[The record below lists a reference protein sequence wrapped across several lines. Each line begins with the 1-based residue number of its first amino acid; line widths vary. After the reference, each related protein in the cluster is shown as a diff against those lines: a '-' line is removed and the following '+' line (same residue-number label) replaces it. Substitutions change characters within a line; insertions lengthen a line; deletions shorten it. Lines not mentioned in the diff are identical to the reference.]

1 MLAGMRVLFLSIVLI
16 CLATLSWA
24 QSRVALVLG
33 NGAYE
38 HAPDLPNP
46 TADATEIGAALD
58 RLGFEVLTRTDLT
71 AAGMRAAVREFSIA
85 MEGADLALFFYAGH
99 GIQVAGRNYLLPI
112 DADVE
117 READVELSTIPLDL
131 ILAQMDRA
139 SATRVVFLD
148 ACRNNPF
155 ESRLARSMGQTR
167 AVGTLG
173 NGLAPIETDGGT
185 FVGFATDP
193 GEVAFDGVGRHSPF
207 TESLLKHIEKP
218 GLEINTLMTRVR
230 ADVFQSTDRLQRPW
244 SSSSLLDEVFLAPPA
259 AEVAPAPQPEAVAER
274 ELDPRLVDLA
284 AWEQVQALDSAAA
297 YQVYLESYPDG
308 LFRQLAAAR
317 LAELTGVAEVAPD
330 TDVAALAPSEEPI
343 TRSEPPRPQI
353 PEVRPTAR
361 PFVRETPE
369 PETVVA
375 PATEQARP
383 TLTLVTPLNEDC
395 AACPQTLLI
404 PSGSTILGSD
414 ANAAER
420 PRTPQTIASF
430 YMSAA
435 EITVG
440 EIRRFEEATGTRIRR
455 SCFIWTPSGRLR
467 SRDGAYWGAPGFDV
481 TDDHPAAC
489 INWDDAQAYVDWLN
503 TEDPNGGWRLPSE
516 AEYEYATRART
527 DTSYPWIGGVEA
539 LCEQANGAG
548 AESMFGHRNRAC
560 DDGHATPVPAGVF
573 PTNAFGLKHMIGNL
587 WEWTGDCWNG
597 SHRGAFADG
606 AVRTTGSCNSRVL
619 RGGSWDDPPENLRA
633 AYRVGIPK
641 TRRQANVGFR
651 VARDLD

>member
-1 MLAGMRVLFLSIVLI
+1 MFAAMRVLVLSLVLM
-16 CLATLSWA
+16 CAATLSWA
-24 QSRVALVLG
+24 QTRVALVLG

-38 HAPDLPNP
+38 HAPQLPNP
-46 TADATEIGAALD
+46 TLDATEVGAALD
-58 RLGFEVLTRTDLT
+58 RLGFEVLMRTDLT
-71 AAGMRAAVREFSIA
+71 AAGMRAAVRDFSIA
-85 MEGADLALFFYAGH
+85 MEGAELALFFYAGH
-99 GIQVAGRNYLLPI
+99 GIQVAGRNYLLPV

-131 ILAQMDRA
+131 ILAQMDRS

-155 ESRLARSMGQTR
+155 ERRLARSMGQTR

-193 GEVAFDGVGRHSPF
+193 GEVAYDGVGRHSPF
-207 TESLLKHIEKP
+207 TASLLEHIEKP

-230 ADVFQSTDRLQRPW
+230 ADVFQRTDRLQRPW
-244 SSSSLLDEVFLAPPA
+244 SSSSLLNEVFLSPPVVEA
-259 AEVAPAPQPEAVAER
+259 DPTPDPEAER

-284 AWEQVQALDSAAA
+284 AWEQVQALDSVAA
-297 YQVYLESYPDG
+297 YQVYLDSYPEG
-308 LFRQLAAAR
+308 LFRQLAEAR
-317 LAELTGVAEVAPD
+317 LVDLTGGGDAPSD
-330 TDVAALAPSEEPI
+330 TEVAALAPPQDPI

-361 PFVRETPE
+361 PFVQPTPE
-369 PETVVA
+369 PEVVA
-375 PATEQARP
+375 DPAPDRARP
-383 TLTLVTPLNEDC
+383 TLTLVTPLNENC
-395 AACPQTLLI
+395 PACPQTLLV
-404 PSGSTILGSD
+404 PSGNTILGSD
-414 ANAAER
+414 VSSAEG

-440 EIRRFEEATGTRIRR
+440 EMRRFEEATGTRIRR
-455 SCFIWTPSGRLR
+455 SCFIWTDSGRLR
-467 SRDGAYWGAPGFDV
+467 SRDGAYWGAPGFEV

-503 TEDPNGGWRLPSE
+503 TEDPQGGWRLPSE
-516 AEYEYATRART
+516 AEFEYATRART
-527 DTSYPWIGGVEA
+527 ETSYPWTGGAGA

-548 AESMFGHRNRAC
+548 AESMFRHRNRAC
-560 DDGHATPVPAGVF
+560 EDGHATPVPAGVF

-606 AVRTTGSCNSRVL
+606 AVRTSGNCASRVL

-651 VARDLD
+651 VARDVN